1 MKLFLDT
8 MENNNFKFPPIFVI
22 NLPKDK
28 DRKDF
33 MDGQL
38 KDMGMEYEFIEGRL
52 GTDTDVIASCD
63 DDLAIKEH
71 GKILT
76 KGEKGCA
83 YSHRFVYEKMLK
95 ENIKVAV
102 IMEDDVV
109 IPKNF
114 KEIIEKEISRKNR
127 NWDWLS
133 FDYPLVGFRFVTSWI
148 QASIY
153 MTKNKPIFFLYALA
167 KFPFIVVVSI
177 FDFVRDILAKIFPI
191 YAGPKIFYRPLY
203 NAGAYMIT
211 EEGIKKMKPLLYPI
225 RFSADRTPNRARV
238 KLDFTMRWYV
248 PRVVHQMLEDDRNRF
263 PSNTLVD

>member
-1 MKLFLDT
+1 

-33 MDGQL
+33 MNGQL
-38 KDMGMEYEFIEGRL
+38 KDTGMKYEFIEGRL
-52 GTDTDVIASCD
+52 GTDALVIASCD

-71 GKILT
+71 GKRLT

-83 YSHRFVYEKMLK
+83 YSHRSVYEKMTR
-95 ENIKVAV
+95 ENIKEAI

-109 IPKNF
+109 IPENF

-133 FDYPLVGFRFVTSWI
+133 FDYPPVGFRFIYNWI
-148 QASIY
+148 KASMY
-153 MTKNKPIFFLYALA
+153 MTKNRPVFFLYALV

-177 FDFVRDILAKIFPI
+177 FDFVRSLLAKIIPL

-211 EEGIKKMKPLLYPI
+211 EEGIKKMESLLYPI
-225 RFSADRTPNRARV
+225 RFSADRTPNRARI
-238 KLDFTMRWYV
+238 KSGLKMRWYV
-248 PRVVHQMLEDDRNRF
+248 PNVVHQMLEDDRDRF